1 MITVPS
7 SIVDNTF
14 VPFPEGTYRGAL
26 EDCKL
31 VKNDVGSWAGL
42 EVAFVNI
49 EPVGDSPEDARPF
62 RDTITIRVKD
72 ESILDVEDFSKLPNE
87 LFGLRL
93 GGGLL
98 GGLAEAFDAG
108 TRTDDGIQLD
118 LEEFIVALQDGSYK
132 GAEATFTTRQRE
144 REYVNKEGNKVKTI
158 ETHAQR
164 FIAG

>member
-42 EVAFVNI
+42 E
-49 EPVGDSPEDARPF
+49 
-62 RDTITIRVKD
+62 
-72 ESILDVEDFSKLPNE
+72 DFSKRPNE